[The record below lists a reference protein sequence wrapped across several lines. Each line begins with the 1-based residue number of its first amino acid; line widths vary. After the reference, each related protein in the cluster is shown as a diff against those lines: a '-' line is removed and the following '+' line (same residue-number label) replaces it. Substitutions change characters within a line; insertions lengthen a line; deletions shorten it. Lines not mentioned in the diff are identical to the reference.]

1 MKLLELDFLFIYYYY
16 FFFVCL
22 FKNTLHIGES
32 SFLKNLNYIAQK
44 SINKVNQIYNYFNN

>member
-1 MKLLELDFLFIYYYY
+1 MKFLELDFLIL
-16 FFFVCL
+16 FFCL